1 MATPGQGGT
10 GAGEEDVMRTARLL
24 LVPLRV
30 ATGRRVLA
38 GDLSGLETA
47 EGWPHED
54 TLDAIRMAVGPGLRS
69 LVWLVTLDG
78 VVIGDCGTV
87 GPLRAGGEIE
97 IGYGLAAEHRGRG
110 YGTEVVETLSG
121 WLRSRPGVTRV
132 VAEVQIG
139 NVPSRRVLE
148 HAGFELERSDGNR
161 EWYALLTRSEPQVR
175 YAPTRS
181 SGLTISAK

>member
-1 MATPGQGGT
+1 
-10 GAGEEDVMRTARLL
+10 MRTPTTAAR
-24 LVPLRV
+24 
-30 ATGRRVLA
+30 AAHGRQPAARVLA

-54 TLDAIRMAVGPGLRS
+54 TLDAIRTAVGPGPRS

-110 YGTEVVETLSG
+110 YGTEVVAALSR

-132 VAEVQIG
+132 VAEVQAG
-139 NVPSRRVLE
+139 MYRPGALE
-148 HAGFELERSDGNR
+148 RAGFELERSEADGLVR
-161 EWYALLTRSEPQVR
+161 AASAEDRGPAAGRSRRLTRLQAR
-175 YAPTRS
+175 
-181 SGLTISAK
+181 